1 MTLVLVTRLVRLG
14 VSLSGRSDRHPFGAH
29 VSPSMPLLQ
38 LQEPQA
44 SQCLGVDQEIIL
56 VGGAAHEQ
64 RGEVGVPLPPPIAE
78 HVTEQMLIGVRLE
91 GVQLLDQLVDLG
103 LLVGGPRTAL
113 RQGRSPGA
121 ARAAT
126 PRCVVRRLLPPAHA
140 SHNRIEARKT
150 PRGRRERAWRSGC
163 DAAPL
168 LEPRKR
174 PGRAAQPGDQARI
187 AQPGEVR
194 CPLVDSLGHGTLPRC
209 ARVCPRLS
217 AACPPPHSGPR
228 LAVISV
234 PRTVTW

>member
-1 MTLVLVTRLVRLG
+1 
-14 VSLSGRSDRHPFGAH
+14 
-29 VSPSMPLLQ
+29 MPLLQ

-121 ARAAT
+121 PRAAT

-150 PRGRRERAWRSGC
+150 PRVDESVLGVAGAMPRHSLSRVRGPVERLNQEIRRGSRNPEKSGVRWSTRSVM
-163 DAAPL
+163 AL
-168 LEPRKR
+168 
-174 PGRAAQPGDQARI
+174 
-187 AQPGEVR
+187 
-194 CPLVDSLGHGTLPRC
+194 SLGVPAC
-209 ARVCPRLS
+209 ARVCPQPAR
-217 AACPPPHSGPR
+217 
-228 LAVISV
+228 
-234 PRTVTW
+234 PRTADPDSP